1 VLGVL
6 LVAIVDECQVQ
17 CVLLNNDVDAIVR
30 RARPKLSMRWRYA
43 EAQATVLLNDEFAV
57 LDERLTLT
65 PSWAATAA
73 TGST

>member
-1 VLGVL
+1 
-6 LVAIVDECQVQ
+6 
-17 CVLLNNDVDAIVR
+17 
-30 RARPKLSMRWRYA
+30 MRWRYA

-57 LDERLTLT
+57 LDERLTST